1 MNSKNSRLK
10 TLSGY
15 ASNRVQCNKQQL
27 ANIKD
32 AINDYLNRIEDCV
45 EKIRTR
51 EYCYIDNIKSISEL
65 AQRVRVLVELDLV
78 YNTNLSVSTHI
89 EKELELLENDN
100 EQI

>member
-27 ANIKD
+27 ANITNV
-32 AINDYLNRIEDCV
+32 INDYINRIVDYA
-45 EKIRTR
+45 EKIRTK
-51 EYCYIDNIKSISEL
+51 EYNYIDDIKSISEL
-65 AQRVRVLVELDLV
+65 ASRLRVLLELELV

-89 EKELELLENDN
+89 KNELELLENDTK
-100 EQI
+100 

>member
-1 MNSKNSRLK
+1 MNSKNSRIK

-15 ASNRVQCNKQQL
+15 VSNRVQCNKQQL

-51 EYCYIDNIKSISEL
+51 EYCYIDNIKAISEL
-65 AQRVRVLVELDLV
+65 ASRLRVLLELDLML
-78 YNTNLSVSTHI
+78 NTNLSVSTHI
-89 EKELELLENDN
+89 KKELELLENDAK
-100 EQI
+100 